1 MLRGIRNRIAARRSV
16 ALGAVAGAL
25 AMLVQAPAMA
35 QDKEVLVGIVTSLSG
50 FVAPLG
56 LDQRDAAL
64 LALNQINEQRLIPGI
79 RLRPVVQ
86 DDKGDPTAAVVAVQ
100 RVLQQG
106 VVAVI
111 GPTTT
116 TGTAAAAPILEGKR
130 IPMIGLG
137 LLAGDIAKT
146 PLPYVFGI
154 NYTPEDEA
162 KADFDLAKKLYAPK
176 SIAILHDTN
185 LYGVSVRDGLIAIA
199 KAEGVNVVAAE
210 GYKSTDTDMSP
221 QLTTIRNAKPDVLIQ
236 LGGGAAPALIVR
248 QKFELGMTAMPLVTG
263 PTAFS
268 NGDERFL
275 AISGVKAAEGLRAAV
290 ISQEVWQTLSPSD
303 PRQAPMHKFMKSF
316 EQTYGRDASG
326 FGAGQ
331 GYDSMMILAD
341 AIRRAGSSEPA
352 KIRDAIEQ
360 TDYQGVLCRHKYS
373 KTSRSACSASDFVP
387 AVMADGKLIYKA
399 P

>member
-1 MLRGIRNRIAARRSV
+1 MLYPMKSRNTRRRHVVIGAMMGALV
-16 ALGAVAGAL
+16 ALTQTPAL
-25 AMLVQAPAMA
+25 A
-35 QDKEVLVGIVTSLSG
+35 QDKEVLIGIVTSLSG

-64 LALNQINEQRLIPGI
+64 LALNQINEQRLIPGV

-106 VVAVI
+106 VVALI

-116 TGTAAAAPILEGKR
+116 TGTAAAAPILEGKK
-130 IPMIGLG
+130 IAMIGLG

-162 KADFDLAKKLYAPK
+162 RADFDLAKKLYAPK

-185 LYGVSVRDGLIAIA
+185 LYGVSVRDGLLAIA
-199 KAEGVNVVAAE
+199 KAEGVSVVASE

-248 QKFELGMTAMPLVTG
+248 QKFELGMTGIPLVTG

-268 NGDERFL
+268 NGDDRFL
-275 AISGVKAAEGLRAAV
+275 AISGVKSAEGLRASV
-290 ISQEVWQTLSPSD
+290 ISQEVWATLPTSD
-303 PRQAPMHKFMKSF
+303 PRQPLMQKFIKTF

-341 AIRRAGSSEPA
+341 AMRRAGSTEPA

-360 TDYQGVLCRHKYS
+360 TDYQGVLCRHKYT
-373 KTSRSACSASDFVP
+373 KTSRSACSAADFVP
-387 AVMADGKLIYKA
+387 AVIADGKLIYRA

>member
-1 MLRGIRNRIAARRSV
+1 MLSRHELRTVTRRGASLGALMGALV
-16 ALGAVAGAL
+16 ALS
-25 AMLVQAPAMA
+25 PAHVFA
-35 QDKEVLVGIVTSLSG
+35 QDKEVLIGIVTSLSG

-64 LALNQINEQRLIPGI
+64 LAIREINEQRLIPGI
-79 RLRPVVQ
+79 RLRPIVQ
-86 DDKGDPTAAVVAVQ
+86 DDKGDPTAAVVAIQ

-116 TGTAAAAPILEGKR
+116 TGTAAVAPILEGKK

-162 KADFDLAKKLYAPK
+162 RADFDLAKKLYAPK

-185 LYGVSVRDGLIAIA
+185 LYGVTVRDGLVAIA
-199 KAEGVNVVAAE
+199 KAEGVNVVAVE

-221 QLTTIRNAKPDVLIQ
+221 QLTTIRTAKPDVLIQ

-248 QKFELGMTAMPLVTG
+248 QKYELGMTNIPLVTG

-268 NGDERFL
+268 NGDEKFL
-275 AISGVKAAEGLRAAV
+275 AISGAKAAEGMRVAA
-290 ISQEVWQTLSPSD
+290 ISEEVWDTLPASD
-303 PRQAPMHKFMKSF
+303 PRQAPMQKFIKTF
-316 EQTYGRDASG
+316 DQTYGRDATG
-326 FGAGQ
+326 FGPGQ

-341 AIRRAGSSEPA
+341 AIRRAGSAEPS

-360 TDYQGVLCRHKYS
+360 TDYQGVLCRHRYT
-373 KTSRSACSASDFVP
+373 KTSRSACSASDFAP
-387 AVMADGKLIYKA
+387 AVMSNGKLIYQA

>member
-1 MLRGIRNRIAARRSV
+1 MFRGQKIRTVTRLGAILGVLMGALV
-16 ALGAVAGAL
+16 ALSPRPAL
-25 AMLVQAPAMA
+25 A
-35 QDKEVLVGIVTSLSG
+35 QDREVLIGIVTSLSG

-64 LALNQINEQRLIPGI
+64 LAISQINEQHLIPGV
-79 RLRPVVQ
+79 RLRPIVQ
-86 DDKGDPTAAVVAVQ
+86 DDKGDPTAAVVAIQ

-116 TGTAAAAPILEGKR
+116 GGTAAVAPILEAKK

-154 NYTPEDEA
+154 NYTTDDEA
-162 KADFDLAKKLYAPK
+162 RANFNLAKKLYSPK

-185 LYGVSVRDGLIAIA
+185 LYGVSVRDGLLAIA
-199 KAEGVNVVAAE
+199 KAEGVAVVAAE

-221 QLTTIRNAKPDVLIQ
+221 QLTTIRTAKPDVLIQ
-236 LGGGAAPALIVR
+236 LGGGTAPALIVR
-248 QKFELGMTAMPLVTG
+248 QKYELGMTSIPLVTG

-268 NGDERFL
+268 NGDEKFL

-290 ISQEVWQTLSPSD
+290 ISEEIWDTLPPSD
-303 PRQAPMHKFMKSF
+303 PRQPLLQKFLKIF
-316 EQTYGRDASG
+316 IQTYGRDATG
-326 FGAGQ
+326 YGPGQ
-331 GYDSMMILAD
+331 GYDSVMILAD
-341 AIRRAGSSEPA
+341 AIRRAGSAEPS

-360 TDYQGVLCRHKYS
+360 TDYQGVLCRHRYT
-373 KTSRSACSASDFVP
+373 KTSRSACNASDFAP
-387 AVMADGKLIYKA
+387 AVMTNGKLIYKA